1 MKPNPWLKYLPAILA
16 TTCLIP
22 VTPILAAPQAP
33 TLVAQAT
40 SQYNK
45 YMRLGYSATA
55 KRDYRTAL
63 VNFRRALSAR
73 PGDVYATTAISNV
86 SKYAR
91 RGKSGRSGGFIA
103 SNRGAPGTRQGGA
116 TRGGCASSD
125 RTLTALVPANNL
137 GMTTAQYP
145 VIFFYVPQTS
155 ADVLE
160 LSLLDENDNEIYQKN
175 LIPTKTGGIASINL
189 SSLPG
194 LKPLEV
200 GKSYHWYLSIVCNTQ
215 DRSADIFVDSWV
227 QRIKPDPALQSV
239 LQQASLSDRASIYAV
254 NGIWYDSLAALF
266 ENRKSNPNNS
276 AVVTQWVDLLDSVGL
291 DQVAREPLVPCCT
304 ATN

>member
-1 MKPNPWLKYLPAILA
+1 VKLNPWLKSLPAILA
-16 TTCLIP
+16 TACLMP
-22 VTPILAAPQAP
+22 TAPILAAPQAP
-33 TLVAQAT
+33 IAIAQAAS

-45 YMRLGYSATA
+45 YMRQGYSATA
-55 KRDYRTAL
+55 RRDYRTAL
-63 VNFRRALSAR
+63 VNFRRALSVR
-73 PGDVYATTAISNV
+73 PGDAYATVAVNNV
-86 SKYAR
+86 SRYAR
-91 RGKSGRSGGFIA
+91 RGKTGGFIA

-116 TRGGCASSD
+116 TRGGCVGSGT
-125 RTLTALVPANNL
+125 TLTALVPDNNV
-137 GMTTAQYP
+137 GMTTTQYP

-155 ADVLE
+155 AQVLE

-175 LIPTKTGGIASINL
+175 LTPNKTGGIASVNF

-200 GKSYHWYLSIVCNTQ
+200 GKSYHWYLSIVCNTK

-239 LQQASLSDRASIYAV
+239 LQQAPMGDRSSLYAV
-254 NGIWYDSLAALF
+254 NGIWYDSLAALY
-266 ENRKSNPNNS
+266 ETRKSNPNNS
-276 AVVTQWVDLLDSVGL
+276 GTVNEWTELLNSVGL
-291 DQVAREPLVPCCT
+291 DKVAKEPLVPCCT